1 MHTAAEDTTMGIAAN
16 AAATA
21 AAEAMAAGTV
31 GATKTTTK
39 AEMQK
44 RRASESKLLNARI
57 YCTTVPFPI
66 RLLY

>member
-1 MHTAAEDTTMGIAAN
+1 MHIAAEDITTAVAED

-21 AAEAMAAGTV
+21 AAEAMAAGTA

-44 RRASESKLLNARI
+44 RRACQQLFI
-57 YCTTVPFPI
+57 PI
-66 RLLY
+66 